1 MTYIVV
7 VGIASETLNDW
18 ADDEAGLEAVQRV
31 LDSLDDIHALQDTY
45 VDQDILHEM
54 LRDNKLHALL
64 QVIIINVAHLLCN
77 ELVLSKI
84 N

>member
-1 MTYIVV
+1 MTLIVV